1 MSKNICW
8 ICWVTG
14 PRSPDP
20 TSMRSTERT
29 GVISAA
35 VPPEELYTEG
45 PMSHEFPRTVS
56 RLSEMQSAEF
66 LALERRTVDT
76 GLT

>member
-1 MSKNICW
+1 MYARLVKL
-8 ICWVTG
+8 
-14 PRSPDP
+14 
-20 TSMRSTERT
+20 MM
-29 GVISAA
+29 SAA

-56 RLSEMQSAEF
+56 RLNEMQSAEF